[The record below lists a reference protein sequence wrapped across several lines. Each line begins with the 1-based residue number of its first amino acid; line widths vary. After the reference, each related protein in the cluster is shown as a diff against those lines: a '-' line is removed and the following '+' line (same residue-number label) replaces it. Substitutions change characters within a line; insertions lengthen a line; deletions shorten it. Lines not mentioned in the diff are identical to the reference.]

1 MKLDVPVRNSGIGLR
16 VVHLGGITRSA
27 GKPRSADFIEVS

>member
-16 VVHLGGITRSA
+16 MVHLGGIK